1 MGSRC
6 HPTADG
12 FWSALHN
19 KIFFLFFFFLTN
31 TLPPA
36 LKWERCQAR
45 RSIQKGQNTDLIRPR
60 TATEPDLAA
69 IGGEVLLGSDAR
81 NWRPTAAPR
90 PKRHQMGGSRNG
102 GSLQESLYPITQGS
116 NQVSSS
122 VLALY
127 QNPLRGQIMK
137 E

>member
-1 MGSRC
+1 MWGADATQLQMGSGQ
-6 HPTADG
+6 PFTIK
-12 FWSALHN
+12 FS
-19 KIFFLFFFFLTN
+19 FFFLKN

-36 LKWERCQAR
+36 LKWERCQAQ

-69 IGGEVLLGSDAR
+69 VGGEVLLCNAAR
-81 NWRPTAAPR
+81 NWRPTAAPW
-90 PKRHQMGGSRNG
+90 PKRHQMGGRRNG
-102 GSLQESLYPITQGS
+102 GSLQESLYPTKQGS
-116 NQVSSS
+116 NKVSSS

-127 QNPLRGQIMK
+127 QNSPRVQIMK